1 VKAGK
6 GGFKIKPATSCA
18 LEEAGELS
26 KELKVDTA
34 SDAQLRAKLIRD
46 QRDKIVA
53 KKKAEREKDKKP
65 SEDAKAVTL
74 SPKEYGH

>member
-1 VKAGK
+1 
-6 GGFKIKPATSCA
+6 
-18 LEEAGELS
+18 
-26 KELKVDTA
+26 VDTA